1 MLGKPQSGFYS
12 TTTLSPSIA
21 PLMDPIPA
29 AQQGCEC
36 MQAIRVDT
44 SIFTIAFISAMAHK
58 RTHSG

>member
-1 MLGKPQSGFYS
+1 
-12 TTTLSPSIA
+12 
-21 PLMDPIPA
+21 MDPIPA